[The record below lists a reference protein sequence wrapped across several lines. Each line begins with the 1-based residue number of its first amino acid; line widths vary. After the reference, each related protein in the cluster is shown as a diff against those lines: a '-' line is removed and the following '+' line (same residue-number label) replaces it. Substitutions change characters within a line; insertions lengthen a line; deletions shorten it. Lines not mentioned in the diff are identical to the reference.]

1 MDTVDIIMIL
11 VFLSVNNK
19 IAQNLLINPLN
30 VKTQNSI
37 KWRLEYWLIS
47 LYYIN

>member
-19 IAQNLLINPLN
+19 IAQYLLINPLN
-30 VKTQNSI
+30 VKTQNGI
-37 KWRLEYWLIS
+37 KWRLE
-47 LYYIN
+47 